1 MDHFTAVS
9 RKVRWYLAGLFI
21 LSNVLVISVYVIVD
35 SLIDIDGIFV
45 AAVSV
50 VVGIA
55 LAAVLAAP
63 AAAYVLEPL
72 KLIWMAIVHVS
83 PNEHTVAA
91 PNVKEARLGRELLTN
106 LTLQVYQ
113 LASKEASN
121 ADDLAQ
127 HRQAIIQAAN
137 VVSHLPLPLFVF
149 NKDQLVTN
157 ASDAALEYC
166 HIESSKLFGKALFE
180 SLNLEFPTDFTLE
193 QWIAQ
198 CQQNKVTDH
207 AYWERVRVRVA
218 GDKEQLRQCDM
229 AAYYNRDNP
238 SGTEFIVTLFDRT
251 EQYNE
256 DDSSLGF
263 VAMAVHEL
271 RTPLT
276 VLRGYIE
283 VFEEELGPTLS
294 PELNDFL
301 HKMEVSAKQLTAFVN
316 NILNVARVDED
327 QLTLRL
333 MEEKWESIIRNSTH
347 DIELLAQVHD
357 ISIQYN
363 IDGDIPT
370 VAVDRVS
377 IYEVINNL
385 LDNAIKYSGT
395 SKKIFVTSR
404 LNKEGMVETTVQDFG
419 VGIPTSVLPQLFEK
433 FHRNHRNKTQIAGTG
448 LGLFLSKAIVNAHG
462 GQIWVKSK
470 VDEGS
475 TFGFT
480 VQPYTNVA
488 AELKTGEGTT
498 DITRNAHG
506 WIKNHSLY
514 RQ

>member
-1 MDHFTAVS
+1 
-9 RKVRWYLAGLFI
+9 
-21 LSNVLVISVYVIVD
+21 
-35 SLIDIDGIFV
+35 
-45 AAVSV
+45 
-50 VVGIA
+50 
-55 LAAVLAAP
+55 
-63 AAAYVLEPL
+63 
-72 KLIWMAIVHVS
+72 
-83 PNEHTVAA
+83 
-91 PNVKEARLGRELLTN
+91 
-106 LTLQVYQ
+106 
-113 LASKEASN
+113 
-121 ADDLAQ
+121 
-127 HRQAIIQAAN
+127 
-137 VVSHLPLPLFVF
+137 
-149 NKDQLVTN
+149 
-157 ASDAALEYC
+157 
-166 HIESSKLFGKALFE
+166 
-180 SLNLEFPTDFTLE
+180 
-193 QWIAQ
+193 
-198 CQQNKVTDH
+198 
-207 AYWERVRVRVA
+207 
-218 GDKEQLRQCDM
+218 
-229 AAYYNRDNP
+229 
-238 SGTEFIVTLFDRT
+238 
-251 EQYNE
+251 
-256 DDSSLGF
+256 
-263 VAMAVHEL
+263 
-271 RTPLT
+271 
-276 VLRGYIE
+276 

-347 DIELLAQVHD
+347 DIELLAQVHG

-488 AELKTGEGTT
+488 TELKTGDGNT

-514 RQ
+514 RR